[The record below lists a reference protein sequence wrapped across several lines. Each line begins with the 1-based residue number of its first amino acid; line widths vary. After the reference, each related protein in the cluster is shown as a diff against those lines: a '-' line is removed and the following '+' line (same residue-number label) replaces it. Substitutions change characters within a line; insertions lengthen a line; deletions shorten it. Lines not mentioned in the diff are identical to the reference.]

1 MATFALMSAHFPH
14 TRRNSSAA
22 SDSHS
27 LLERAGYI
35 RQAGAAGVFA
45 LLPLGW
51 RVHQRLCSL
60 IFASMDEAGVHNL
73 HLPVLQPRTLWEQT
87 GRWSAYVETKSMFT
101 TTEEHSRLTFGLAPT
116 SEEVMTYLAAME
128 IHSWRDLPLK
138 CHQIGPKFRDEL
150 RPRMGL
156 VRSRE
161 FFMSDAYSFDR
172 DERGMRES
180 FHLMESM
187 YGTLFERCGLRAVT
201 SVTAENGWIGG
212 KESVAFLALTE
223 AGEDRAFVCDHC
235 DYRASAALAR
245 PGTVDI
251 DAPPATHTFM
261 ASTEDATFRVVAL
274 ARAGVEIDTERLAR
288 SVGAEHI
295 EATTTRIEGRTDIST
310 RVVYDRSVAG
320 VKRHSDVPEG
330 ESVADIAL
338 VTDGA
343 PCAACSSGV
352 LHDRRGIEIGHIF
365 MLDTAYADKMNA
377 RYTDKDGI
385 ECSIWMGCYG
395 IGTTRLMQALVEQNH
410 DEHGIIWPHRVAPYD
425 VYVVPINL
433 DEPAHVNSARH
444 ACTTLT
450 ESGWTVL
457 LDDRALRAGHKF
469 MDADLLGIPWRITAG
484 RRATDGIVELSDR
497 RTQSTSTVG
506 IEHLPRV
513 LAEKSLRRPR
523 QLFV

>member
-1 MATFALMSAHFPH
+1 MYALMSGHFPH
-14 TRRNSSAA
+14 TRRSSNAT
-22 SDSHS
+22 SDSHT

-60 IFASMDEAGVHNL
+60 IFATMDEAGVHNL
-73 HLPVLQPRTLWEQT
+73 HLPVLQPRALWEQT
-87 GRWSAYVETKSMFT
+87 DRWSAYVETKSMFT
-101 TTEEHSRLTFGLAPT
+101 TTEEHSRMTFGLAPT

-128 IHSWRDLPLK
+128 IRSWRDLPLK

-180 FHLMESM
+180 FHRMESM
-187 YGTLFERCGLRAVT
+187 YGTLFERCGLREVI

-235 DYRASAALAR
+235 DYRASAAVAR
-245 PGTVDI
+245 SRTGDI
-251 DAPPATHTFM
+251 DAPPATHTFT
-261 ASTEDATFRVVAL
+261 ATTHDATFHVVAFTP
-274 ARAGVEIDTERLAR
+274 AGVEIDLDRLAR
-288 SVGAEHI
+288 NVGGAHI
-295 EATTTRIEGRTDIST
+295 EATMGTEGAAGIATRI
-310 RVVYDRSVAG
+310 VYDRSVAG
-320 VKRHSDVPEG
+320 LERQDDVPG
-330 ESVADIAL
+330 EQSVADIAL

-352 LHDRRGIEIGHIF
+352 LRHRRGIEIGHIF
-365 MLDTAYADKMNA
+365 MLDTTYADKMNA
-377 RYTDKDGI
+377 RYTDKDGM
-385 ECSIWMGCYG
+385 ERSIWMGCYG
-395 IGTTRLMQALVEQNH
+395 IGTTRLIQALVEQNH

-425 VYVVPINL
+425 AYVVPINF
-433 DEPAHVNSARH
+433 DEPAHVNSAKH
-444 ACTTLT
+444 ACTTLS
-450 ESGWTVL
+450 ESGWTVM
-457 LDDRALRAGHKF
+457 LDDRALRAGRKF
-469 MDADLLGIPWRITAG
+469 MDADLLGIPWRVTAG
-484 RRATDGIVELSDR
+484 RRAADGIVELSDR
-497 RTQSTSTVG
+497 RTHSAIAIG

-523 QLFV
+523 SFFM